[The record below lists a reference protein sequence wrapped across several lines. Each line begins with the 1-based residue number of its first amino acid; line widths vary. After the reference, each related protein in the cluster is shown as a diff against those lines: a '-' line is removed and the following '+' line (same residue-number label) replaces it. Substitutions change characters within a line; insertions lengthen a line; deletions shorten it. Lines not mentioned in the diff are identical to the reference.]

1 MEQIVAARICG
12 LQPLL
17 KRLSKK
23 FTRDAGESS
32 DLVQDTI
39 LKALTHQ
46 DQFRENTNLQGWLFT
61 IMRNTFINHYRKK
74 QRGQAVHDPTR
85 ELYFLNIED
94 SHTFSSPERTYAWE
108 DLWRNID
115 ALKEELK
122 TPFKLHTSG
131 YKYHEIAESLNI
143 PIGTVK
149 NRIFHA
155 RKDIQS
161 RLSS

>member
-23 FTRDAGESS
+23 FTRDADESS

-94 SHTFSSPERTYAWE
+94 SHTHLAPLSERMHGKIY
-108 DLWRNID
+108 
-115 ALKEELK
+115 
-122 TPFKLHTSG
+122 G
-131 YKYHEIAESLNI
+131 EISML
-143 PIGTVK
+143 
-149 NRIFHA
+149 
-155 RKDIQS
+155 
-161 RLSS
+161 